1 MRTEFHMSRSATT
14 LSTHRSVALSSQF
27 SMPPSF
33 DAVNNKLRR
42 AVQIQTCHVLLFNR
56 KAFARLTTKTGST
69 LESDFGSEKLA
80 QVDAAAKESGL
91 GYLRSE

>member
-1 MRTEFHMSRSATT
+1 
-14 LSTHRSVALSSQF
+14 
-27 SMPPSF
+27 MPPSF

-42 AVQIQTCHVLLFNR
+42 AVQIQTCHALLFNR

-69 LESDFGSEKLA
+69 LESDSEKLA
-80 QVDAAAKESGL
+80 QVDAAAKESGV